1 MNTPRMT
8 EQGQRRQTEGD
19 ETAVPH
25 SIRPGDT
32 LAGRYRLVDL
42 LTESG
47 SGRFWRAHDRV
58 LERHVA
64 LHVIDADDPR
74 APALLEAARRSATVH
89 DRRILRVL
97 DAETYGDV
105 CYVVN
110 EWGAGISLDILVA
123 DSGPLGPRR
132 SAWLV
137 SEVADSLATAHG
149 DGIAHGRLVP
159 ENVLVDR
166 HGGIRI
172 IGFCVDAA
180 LHGLP
185 IDRTTRDVSDL
196 AGLLYCALTAKWAGV
211 SSSAVPSA
219 PSDHGVVLRPRRVR
233 AGIPRPLDL
242 LCDQV
247 LHPHL
252 DGRGRELG
260 DLGSARGIS
269 DFLGDY
275 VGDPSGM
282 PAALVAS
289 APRMREMEQV
299 VLPEVPD
306 IPARAEPDDDTA
318 PAAYDDAPVAATP
331 PSPPPPPRPPTV
343 EERPTEAGL
352 PIFGEH
358 DDVSWLQARS
368 TPAPPPPPFEEHPE
382 RPLFAPEPADGK
394 PVRRPRPHAAGAS
407 GNSYW
412 PWGADTGTGPGTG
425 DAASTGTGA
434 GTGGLSAIDDDD
446 GDDDGVPGRS
456 WLRLA
461 AALAAGLLL
470 LVAIVVAYNL
480 GRGKTPT
487 GGEPVEEEPPPSAP
501 QTSAS
506 ATPAAEP
513 LGGLVATDFD
523 PQGEDLAENS
533 EDAPLAVDNDVET
546 TWATV
551 TYEQQFGP
559 DGLKTGV
566 GLVVDLGEARD
577 VSGVELALV
586 GSTAETPTGVSLYLS
601 ETEPEAVAD
610 LTSVA
615 DDVATGDRLDLELE
629 AAGRFLVV
637 WLTSLPSVGDGFQGE
652 VAEVVV
658 LGE

>member
-1 MNTPRMT
+1 M
-8 EQGQRRQTEGD
+8 
-19 ETAVPH
+19 PH

-47 SGRFWRAHDRV
+47 SGRFWRAHDKV

-64 LHVIDADDPR
+64 LHVIDADDRR
-74 APALLEAARRSATVH
+74 APALLDAARQSATVH

-132 SAWLV
+132 AAWLV
-137 SEVADSLATAHG
+137 AEVADSLAAAHRG
-149 DGIAHGRLVP
+149 GVAHGRLVP

-166 HGGIRI
+166 HGGVRI

-185 IDRTTRDVSDL
+185 IDRTTTDVSDL
-196 AGLLYCALTAKWAGV
+196 AGLLYCALTAKWAGN
-211 SSSAVPSA
+211 STSAVPPA
-219 PSDHGVVLRPRRVR
+219 PSEHGVVLRPRRVR

-252 DGRGRELG
+252 EGRAREVG
-260 DLGSARGIS
+260 DLASARGIA
-269 DFLGDY
+269 DFLGDF

-299 VLPEVPD
+299 VLPEVPE
-306 IPARAEPDDDTA
+306 IPARPDPDRPA
-318 PAAYDDAPVAATP
+318 PAAYDDQPEASPTP
-331 PSPPPPPRPPTV
+331 PAPAPPGAPPEV
-343 EERPTEAGL
+343 EEPTEAGL
-352 PIFGEH
+352 PIFSD

-368 TPAPPPPPFEEHPE
+368 TPAPPPPPFEERPE

-394 PVRRPRPHAAGAS
+394 PVRQSRPPAPGAATKG
-407 GNSYW
+407 YW
-412 PWGADTGTGPGTG
+412 PWEASTGPGAG
-425 DAASTGTGA
+425 GGSGAGSSTGTGA
-434 GTGGLSAIDDDD
+434 GTSGLRAIRDA
-446 GDDDGVPGRS
+446 GDDDEVPGRS

-480 GRGKTPT
+480 GRGKTVT
-487 GGEPVEEEPPPSAP
+487 GGEPVAEDPAPSAP
-501 QTSAS
+501 RTSAP
-506 ATPAAEP
+506 TTAAAAP

-533 EDAPLAVDNDVET
+533 EDAPLAVDGDVDT

-551 TYEQQFGP
+551 TYDQQFGP
-559 DGLKTGV
+559 VGLKTGV
-566 GLVVDLGEARD
+566 GLVIDLGETRE
-577 VSGVELALV
+577 VSGVDLALV
-586 GSTAETPTGVSLYLS
+586 GSSTDTPTGVSLYLS
-601 ETEPEAVAD
+601 DTEPAAIAD
-610 LTSVA
+610 LTTVA
-615 DDVATGDRLDLELE
+615 DDVATGDRLELELE
-629 AAGRFLVV
+629 ATGRFLVV
-637 WLTSLPSVGDGFQGE
+637 WLTSLPSVDDGFRGG